1 MSKASAL
8 AVAQPAP
15 PPAPAPP
22 SSPDDAILAL
32 IERAARDPSVDID
45 KMERLFGMHE
55 RMKAKQAEEAYNAA
69 MAAAQ
74 AELVPVV
81 KNAKNSNTGK
91 SYADLLAIAEQALPV
106 VYANG
111 FAVSVSEC
119 ESPTKRPG
127 YIGAACEVS
136 HAKGHGKRY
145 VFDIP
150 IDDVGLKGNSN
161 KTAIQA
167 YGSTLTYAR
176 RYAVCNI
183 FNIAVRD
190 NDGNAPA
197 QKQAD
202 HGLISVEQLAKLEKL
217 MIEYD
222 VSVPDFCNFYEIG
235 KVADVPARYFEKVV
249 ETITSAKRK
258 GGAGR

>member
-1 MSKASAL
+1 MSKAAAITVAPAAPQ
-8 AVAQPAP
+8 AVAPV
-15 PPAPAPP
+15 
-22 SSPDDAILAL
+22 SSDDPILAL
-32 IERAARDPSVDID
+32 IERAARDQSVDID

-74 AELVPVV
+74 AALIPVV
-81 KNAKNSNTGK
+81 KNRKNDNTGK
-91 SYADLLAIAEQALPV
+91 RYADLLAIADQALPV

-119 ESPTKRPG
+119 ESPTKRQG

-183 FNIAVRD
+183 FNIAVS
-190 NDGNAPA
+190 DGDGSAPA
-197 QKQAD
+197 PAD
-202 HGLISVEQLAKLEKL
+202 KGLISAEQLARLEKL
-217 MIEYD
+217 MAAHG
-222 VSVPDFCNFYEIG
+222 VSVPDFCNHYEIG
-235 KVADVPARYFEKVV
+235 RVADVPARYFDKVI
-249 ETITSAKRK
+249 EAITSPKRK
-258 GGAGR
+258 QSGSVE

>member
-1 MSKASAL
+1 MSKAAAL
-8 AVAQPAP
+8 AVTSPAP
-15 PPAPAPP
+15 SPVPVPH

-74 AELVPVV
+74 AALVPVV
-81 KNAKNSNTGK
+81 KNAKNANTGK
-91 SYADLLAIAEQALPV
+91 TYADLLAIAEQALPV

-119 ESPTKRPG
+119 ESPTKRQG

-136 HAKGHGKRY
+136 HAGGHGKRF

-190 NDGNAPA
+190 NDGNAP
-197 QKQAD
+197 QQAGN
-202 HGLISVEQLAKLEKL
+202 GLISPEQLAQLEAL
-217 MIEYD
+217 MAEHN
-222 VSVPDFCNFYEIG
+222 VSVADFCNHYEIG
-235 KVADVPARYFEKVV
+235 RVADVPARYFPKVV
-249 ETITSAKRK
+249 EAIKSPKRK